1 MTSRQTSV
9 GTFWA
14 LASSSERASTS
25 DSPRYLKIS
34 PARCSPMATSR
45 AAAFWTPFRPVL
57 DGATAASGR
66 VASSVL
72 ICLVLRHPGL
82 DLGGDALG
90 LALHQLVELVQARV
104 RHARGQHL
112 RHRVGDA
119 AAGLRLE
126 GGQRDGLLDLG
137 QPARRAEV
145 LALAALHA
153 AG

>member
-14 LASSSERASTS
+14 LASYSESASTS
-25 DSPRYLKIS
+25 ASPRYLKIS

-45 AAAFWTPFRPVL
+45 AAAFWTPLRPVL
-57 DGATAASGR
+57 EAGAASVR

-90 LALHQLVELVQARV
+90 LALHQLVELVQAGI
-104 RHARGQHL
+104 RHARREHL
-112 RHRVGDA
+112 R
-119 AAGLRLE
+119 
-126 GGQRDGLLDLG
+126 
-137 QPARRAEV
+137 
-145 LALAALHA
+145 
-153 AG
+153 